1 MKRERVSD
9 DVVVFTS
16 TQYAQVTA
24 GAVLTPS
31 GCVLIDTLPFPD
43 ETREIAD
50 YLGSEGAR
58 GVVRYVVNTHRHG
71 DHTHGNYLFPN
82 AEIIGHR
89 LCRETMLRWGMESL
103 REAKEATPQL
113 AEIELRAPDITFERE
128 MSIYLGGTTLELM
141 YLPGHT
147 VDNVGVLIRGEKI
160 LFAGDA
166 LTPLPYFFWGDYDML
181 VDSMRR
187 IRTMEMEHI
196 VQGHGDVLLRGEIA
210 EVIDGHLAYLD
221 NIYQKV
227 KKRVEAGATER
238 DLARITLEK
247 VGGSPIAM
255 DGMARSLHNGNLIK
269 LYRIFKEAEAR
280 AKEDGRSKEKELREK
295 RDTREAHAPKATRS
309 KAMSKP
315 AARPKP
321 SPAKSASRKKTSAT
335 TR

>member
-24 GAVLTPS
+24 GAVLTPA

-50 YLGSEGAR
+50 YLKSEGAR
-58 GVVRYVVNTHRHG
+58 GIVRYVVNTHRHG
-71 DHTHGNYLFPN
+71 DHTHGNYLFPQ
-82 AEIIGHR
+82 AEIVGHR
-89 LCRETMLRWGMESL
+89 LCRETMLKWGMDSL

-113 AEIELRAPDITFERE
+113 AEIELRPPDITFERE
-128 MSIYLGGTTLELM
+128 MSIYIGGTTMELL

-147 VDNVGVLIRGEKI
+147 VDNIGVLIRGEKI

-187 IRTMEMEHI
+187 IREMEMEHI

-210 EVIDGHLAYLD
+210 EIIDGHLLYLD

-227 KKRVEAGATER
+227 KKRVETGASER

-269 LYRIFKEAEAR
+269 LFRTFKEAGVTRVAEEA
-280 AKEDGRSKEKELREK
+280 AGPKEKEPRAKKEPHKDAKTPRPREK
-295 RDTREAHAPKATRS
+295 SA
-309 KAMSKP
+309 
-315 AARPKP
+315 
-321 SPAKSASRKKTSAT
+321 SPAKRSRPTTPARKRTSNAA
-335 TR
+335 